1 MGATTSQR
9 GLGNFSFFETSLE
22 QRRLSM
28 FDDYQ
33 HENYNMTQDDGIC
46 KYQTPA
52 FVDETH

>member
-1 MGATTSQR
+1 
-9 GLGNFSFFETSLE
+9 
-22 QRRLSM
+22 M